1 MYVINTGQIMRD
13 LLTFDKLDFD
23 EVLIHGYTHA
33 LVEDVIDVFNSKDFD
48 QAYDRIGHLTT
59 LLGNN
64 PAVETIYMDQL
75 DNLRKYTRQ
84 AGWDSRI
91 HVKICEDKN
100 IKDRRGIIQQILIVM
115 DLDATFEKM
124 IVETDS
130 TTSLGELV
138 SDNPS
143 QDDLA
148 KVIEDEIASSESR
161 AS

>member
-23 EVLIHGYTHA
+23 EFLIHGYVHA
-33 LVEDVIDVFNSKDFD
+33 LVEDVIRVFNSKDFD

-75 DNLRKYTRQ
+75 ENLRKYVRQ
-84 AGWDSRI
+84 AGWDPRVHI
-91 HVKICEDKN
+91 KICEDKS
-100 IKDRRGIIQQILIVM
+100 IKDRSGIIQQILLIM
-115 DLDATFEKM
+115 DLDATFESM
-124 IVETDS
+124 LVETDS

-148 KVIEDEIASSESR
+148 KVIEDEIASSESG

>member
-33 LVEDVIDVFNSKDFD
+33 LVEDVIRVFNSKDFD
-48 QAYDRIGHLTT
+48 QAYDRIGHMTT

-84 AGWDSRI
+84 AGWDPRI
-91 HVKICEDKN
+91 RVKICEDKS
-100 IKDRRGIIQQILIVM
+100 IKDRRGIIQQILIIM
-115 DLDATFEKM
+115 DLDTTFEKM
-124 IVETDS
+124 LVETDS